1 MQLNIICLKT
11 GSKYSSEYVN
21 KLFNM
26 CERHISKPFRFVC
39 FTDDTSGINSII
51 ETKPLLHSNKNVTG
65 WFNKLAFFQKKI
77 YDLQGLILYIDLD
90 VVFVS
95 NIDEMINY
103 HNNDFVIIEDWLYK
117 KLKQKKYNSSIMKW
131 HTNNTPELFKS
142 YIDNFAKNKK
152 YAGDQDFI
160 TDNISNPV
168 FWPEDWVQSFKINK
182 CFDEIPEKSKIIVFH
197 GKPNPHEIN
206 YGWVKHNWV

>member
-1 MQLNIICLKT
+1 
-11 GSKYSSEYVN
+11 
-21 KLFNM
+21 
-26 CERHISKPFRFVC
+26 
-39 FTDDTSGINSII
+39 
-51 ETKPLLHSNKNVTG
+51 
-65 WFNKLAFFQKKI
+65 
-77 YDLQGLILYIDLD
+77 
-90 VVFVS
+90 
-95 NIDEMINY
+95 
-103 HNNDFVIIEDWLYK
+103 
-117 KLKQKKYNSSIMKW
+117 MKW